1 MNLLYYL
8 RYFYFISS
16 NWNVKLA
23 AFTLYHEI
31 KGEKKY
37 QTNTLNI
44 DRLHHLNIAGENLK
58 HASIY
63 QAVNYFILEK
73 AFDFFKGDF
82 KDKSFVDFGCGKGRV
97 MIVAAHY
104 GFKSI
109 TGIEFADQLCKE
121 ANRNT
126 SLIKRDFPS
135 ATFNIHCMDAV
146 NYKIRPEENVFFF
159 FNPFDEVVMLQVVK
173 NLLNSIKENPRKVH
187 ILYVNPL
194 HKDLFLSAG
203 FQEVFY
209 FKKMTYI
216 ELSILSVE

>member
-8 RYFYFISS
+8 KYFYFIGS
-16 NWNVKLA
+16 NWNIRLA

-37 QTNTLNI
+37 HTNTLKIN
-44 DRLHHLNIAGENLK
+44 RLHNLSIRGENLK

-73 AFDFFKGDF
+73 AFNFFKGDVA
-82 KDKSFVDFGCGKGRV
+82 DKSFVDFGCGKGRV

-109 TGIEFADQLCKE
+109 TGIEFATELCNE
-121 ANRNT
+121 AERNIT
-126 SLIKRDFPS
+126 LIKNNFPS
-135 ATFNIHCMDAV
+135 STFQIACIDAV
-146 NYKIRPEENVFFF
+146 KYKIKAEENVFFF

-173 NLLNSIKENPRKVH
+173 NLLNSLKETPRKVH

-203 FQEVFY
+203 FREVFY

-216 ELSILSVE
+216 ELSILSND